1 MVLVLLVLY
10 TLGSSFVRDYDYLP
24 TDLPS
29 LASLT
34 PADRNAMRWMAR
46 ATPPDSR
53 VLVVSGTPWPSD
65 RWSEWFPV
73 IAGRRSVA
81 TVQGTEW
88 LPGHAFARRE
98 RASAALVRCA
108 RRDVTCLTRWSDS
121 TGIAF
126 THVFVS
132 RAAQAPGE
140 SVERCC
146 DRLLAALEAD
156 AMWVRVFDGPG
167 AAIFERRALAA
178 ARNAQPLSTGA
189 LSSATA
195 SASARWAGVSR

>member
-1 MVLVLLVLY
+1 
-10 TLGSSFVRDYDYLP
+10 
-24 TDLPS
+24 
-29 LASLT
+29 
-34 PADRNAMRWMAR
+34 
-46 ATPPDSR
+46 
-53 VLVVSGTPWPSD
+53 
-65 RWSEWFPV
+65 V

-98 RASAALVRCA
+98 RASVALAPCA
-108 RRDVTCLTRWSDS
+108 RQDVTCLTRWSDS

-132 RAAQAPGE
+132 RAARAPGAL
-140 SVERCC
+140 VERCC
-146 DRLLAALEAD
+146 DRLQAALEAD

-178 ARNAQPLSTGA
+178 APNAQLLSTRA
-189 LSSATA
+189 VSSRTV
-195 SASARWAGVSR
+195 SASVRSAGVSR